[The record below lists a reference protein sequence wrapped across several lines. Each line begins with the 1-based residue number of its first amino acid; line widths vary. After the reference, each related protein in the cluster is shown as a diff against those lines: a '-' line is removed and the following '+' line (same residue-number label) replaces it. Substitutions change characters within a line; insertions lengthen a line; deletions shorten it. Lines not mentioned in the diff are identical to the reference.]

1 MTISNMKKSK
11 SVLRGLAA
19 RRFAVAPLAFAIANI
34 ALPSASFAA
43 EEYKTLEEI
52 VVTATKR
59 AEDLQSV
66 PQSITAFS
74 GDTMEIMGISSMS
87 DYIKA
92 LPSVTLTATQPGR
105 NSLAMRGISSG

>member
-43 EEYKTLEEI
+43 EEYKTLE
-52 VVTATKR
+52 
-59 AEDLQSV
+59 
-66 PQSITAFS
+66 
-74 GDTMEIMGISSMS
+74 
-87 DYIKA
+87 
-92 LPSVTLTATQPGR
+92 
-105 NSLAMRGISSG
+105 